1 MLKYAL
7 IGAML
12 FSVMISKDPESKWIL
27 IIYSKVDFSVTN
39 SIKSSYFNIVI
50 TSLISPPKFF
60 VYSKTVLNIDFFNIA
75 LSSIFE
81 NIKS

>member
-1 MLKYAL
+1 MKYAL